1 MEFVI
6 IYTVVGAGVYLMSDW
21 LLDRWEVSRGER
33 FKNRTI
39 VYFLIFLAL
48 AFVSFGIINLAL
60 LAPDPATLNTEP
72 PPR

>member
-1 MEFVI
+1 MEFII

-21 LLDRWEVSRGER
+21 ILDRWEVSRGER

-39 VYFLIFLAL
+39 IYFLIFMAL

-60 LAPDPATLNTEP
+60 LAPDPATLNPESAP
-72 PPR
+72 K

>member
-6 IYTVVGAGVYLMSDW
+6 VYTVVGAGVYLMSDW
-21 LLDRWEVSRGER
+21 ILDRWEVSRGAR

-48 AFVSFGIINLAL
+48 AFVSFGIINLVL
-60 LAPDPATLNTEP
+60 LDPGQAISP
-72 PPR
+72 SSMPQ